1 MLLDFRHLP
10 HLKRA
15 FPRATLPAGR
25 RVALDRLARP
35 PHPTC
40 PRPAGP
46 CRPLIRRPLPTTCP
60 CRLESASPV
69 RRTRRRP
76 PAIHQRRPT
85 TRPLLPRTA
94 LLRQTIHQLVRD
106 TRRPLPQTTHRPL
119 PRTVRH
125 PHRTI
130 TLPRRLAT
138 LRLRPPIRRPVPRT
152 VRRRPI
158 IRRIVPAIRLLLP
171 TICRRELAVWPV
183 RATRRPH
190 PAIRPHRPTTHPLRP
205 RIAHHRQTLRS
216 LVRDIRRPLPQTTH
230 RPLPRTVPNHRTIIT
245 LPRHPATLPHRP
257 LTRPPVHR
265 TVRRR
270 PIIRPL
276 VPDIHRPL
284 PTICR
289 PIWAWPVRRTRP
301 VHPATLHHRPTH
313 KHVLTPTVWSSGVFT
328 VILII

>member
-119 PRTVRH
+119 PRTV
-125 PHRTI
+125 
-130 TLPRRLAT
+130 
-138 LRLRPPIRRPVPRT
+138 
-152 VRRRPI
+152 
-158 IRRIVPAIRLLLP
+158 
-171 TICRRELAVWPV
+171 
-183 RATRRPH
+183 
-190 PAIRPHRPTTHPLRP
+190 
-205 RIAHHRQTLRS
+205 
-216 LVRDIRRPLPQTTH
+216 
-230 RPLPRTVPNHRTIIT
+230 PNHRTIIT